1 MEIDKKLTIV
11 AIAIVFGATHAP
23 QSILS
28 LTENVLNSLQQPL
41 RLSEGNYT
49 RPVFKFYL
57 VPVERT

>member
-23 QSILS
+23 QSILN
-28 LTENVLNSLQQPL
+28 LTDNILNSLQQSL

-49 RPVFKFYL
+49 RPVLKFDL
-57 VPVERT
+57 TPVERT